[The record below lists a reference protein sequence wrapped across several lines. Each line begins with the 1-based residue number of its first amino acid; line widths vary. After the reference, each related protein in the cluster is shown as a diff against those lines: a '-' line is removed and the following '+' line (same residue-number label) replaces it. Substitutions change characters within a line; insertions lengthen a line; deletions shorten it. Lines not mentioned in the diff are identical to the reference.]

1 MLEQNF
7 MKKLWIFVFFILL
20 CVKPGFTQFGIG
32 AAGGTSYPGMLG
44 SEPTGSHFQVGW
56 GYELFIRHN
65 LIKISDSFIIDGRY
79 AYRHYTNEIELP
91 FVLNTWFRYNYLTL
105 SFLTTIKRF
114 GEVSLYTGIG
124 ASLVNINADK
134 DFFDFTDSVF
144 LPEIILGSAW
154 EIGFY
159 YSLFAE
165 ISFHHSYLNDVLH
178 EKIPLTGIR
187 FIVGA
192 TMFLIE

>member
-7 MKKLWIFVFFILL
+7 MKNFWIIVFFILVS
-20 CVKPGFTQFGIG
+20 VKSGFSQFGIG
-32 AAGGTSYPGMLG
+32 AAGGTSYPGMLE
-44 SEPTGSHFQVGW
+44 SEPTGNHFQAGW

-65 LIKISDSFIIDGRY
+65 LIKISDSFVIDGRY

-91 FVLNTWFRYNYLTL
+91 FVLSTWFSYNYLTL
-105 SFLTTIKRF
+105 CFLTTIKKL

-124 ASLVNINADK
+124 GSLVNITADK
-134 DFFDFTDSVF
+134 DFFDFTDSIF
-144 LPEIILGSAW
+144 LPEIIFGSAW
-154 EIGFY
+154 QIGSY
-159 YSLFAE
+159 YNLFGE
-165 ISFHHSYLNDVLH
+165 ISFQHSHLNDVLH